1 VRPHASA
8 VNAPALLKWRYP
20 STVAEAYLRF
30 NLVPPREAAVSAQP
44 FPVREL
50 VASRR
55 PHRKDAARNYDAL
68 LAAAREAFAEHGAE
82 ASLEDIARRA
92 DVGIGT
98 LYRNFPSRRELFESV
113 YADEV
118 NELVRVA
125 EEVADQEPWEALTS
139 WLTRFTDYM
148 VTKRAVREALDDKSE
163 IFEACRESMYAAGG
177 PLFERAQEAGAARKD
192 MDFGDL
198 LRMVSG
204 ITGTVFVDDAQRDRV
219 LAIALDGVRAAR

>member
-1 VRPHASA
+1 
-8 VNAPALLKWRYP
+8 
-20 STVAEAYLRF
+20 
-30 NLVPPREAAVSAQP
+30 VSAQP

-50 VASRR
+50 VASKR

-92 DVGIGT
+92 GVGIGT

-125 EEVADQEPWEALTS
+125 EEVAGLEPWEALTS
-139 WLTRFTDYM
+139 WLTRFTGYM
-148 VTKRAVREALDDKSE
+148 VTKRAVREALDDESE

-177 PLFERAQEAGAARKD
+177 PLFERAQEAGVARKD

-198 LRMVSG
+198 LRLVAG
-204 ITGTVFVDDAQRDRV
+204 VTGTVFVDDAQRDRV